1 MKIYSIVRMGDAYV
15 VRAGETSVLKIATR
29 RQAARL
35 VTDAEELLETQLA
48 PPLSGQEHAEP
59 SIVGD
64 LGVILDP
71 PSIIPDPSGVIP
83 DPHGVIPDP
92 SGGIPDPSEVS

>member
-1 MKIYSIVRMGDAYV
+1 MKIYSIVRIGDAYV

-48 PPLSGQEHAEP
+48 PSLSGQEHAEP

-64 LGVILDP
+64 PRVILDP
-71 PSIIPDPSGVIP
+71 PRVIPDPPGIIPESPGVIP
-83 DPHGVIPDP
+83 DR
-92 SGGIPDPSEVS
+92 SEVS